1 MSFFVIVLTLESVF
15 IFELPDIFRD
25 IKKKRICSFIE
36 LIMNDPNSLYY
47 RFYDAYKKAYS
58 EKKSKQVIQQEV
70 NALWA
75 NLKRSTNFEKA
86 VAEETTKLN
95 LVVTAKKANFLSYF
109 SASTLKVDTSFPVPK
124 SYKKERQTQP
134 RRNKRSV
141 EPSNNQVNNYSFE
154 TL

>member
-1 MSFFVIVLTLESVF
+1 
-15 IFELPDIFRD
+15 
-25 IKKKRICSFIE
+25 
-36 LIMNDPNSLYY
+36 MNDPNSLYY

-109 SASTLKVDTSFPVPK
+109 SESTPKVDTAFPVSK
-124 SYKKERQTQP
+124 SYENERQTEP